1 MIRINLLPVRVAQK
15 RAKSQRQL
23 LVAGLAVG
31 LTVLA
36 CAGLHLALVAR
47 VAREKAEI
55 AEIQTELNSLR
66 KAIGEVAQFKKLQ
79 AELQGK
85 LDVLEDLKRKKT
97 GPVHLLDE
105 LSRVLPDKLWLTS
118 FTEKSGQINIK
129 GVGLNENIVAT
140 FIRDLE
146 SSPYYQ
152 KVDLTVTRQVVQ
164 EGIKLHEF
172 EITSGVAI
180 PQPAVVAT
188 GEAGR

>member
-23 LVAGLAVG
+23 LVAGLVLG
-31 LTVLA
+31 LTILA
-36 CAGLHLALVAR
+36 CGGLYLSLVAR

-79 AELQGK
+79 AELQSK

-118 FTEKSGQINIK
+118 FTEKGGQMTIK

-180 PQPAVVAT
+180 PQPAVTAT

>member
-23 LVAGLAVG
+23 LVAGLVVG
-31 LTVLA
+31 LTVFA
-36 CAGLHLALVAR
+36 CAGLYLSLVAR

-79 AELQGK
+79 AELQSK

-118 FTEKSGQINIK
+118 FTERSGQLNIK

-152 KVDLTVTRQVVQ
+152 KVDLTVTRQVVR

-180 PQPAVVAT
+180 PQPAAAAV
-188 GEAGR
+188 GEAGP

>member
-23 LVAGLAVG
+23 LVAGLVVG

-36 CAGLHLALVAR
+36 CAGLHLFLVAR

-79 AELQGK
+79 AELQSK

-105 LSRVLPDKLWLTS
+105 LSRVLPDKLWLNS
-118 FTEKSGQINIK
+118 FTEKSGQMTIK

-180 PQPAVVAT
+180 PQPAVAAN

>member
-1 MIRINLLPVRVAQK
+1 VEN
-15 RAKSQRQL
+15 
-23 LVAGLAVG
+23 
-31 LTVLA
+31 
-36 CAGLHLALVAR
+36 
-47 VAREKAEI
+47 

-97 GPVHLLDE
+97 GPVRLLDE

-118 FTEKSGQINIK
+118 FTEKSGQMTIK
-129 GVGLNENIVAT
+129 GIGLNENIVAT

-146 SSPYYQ
+146 GSPYYQ
-152 KVDLTVTRQVVQ
+152 KVDLTVTRQVIR

-172 EITSGVAI
+172 ELTSSVAV
-180 PQPAVVAT
+180 PPSSGAAT
-188 GEAGR
+188 KEAGR

>member
-1 MIRINLLPVRVAQK
+1 
-15 RAKSQRQL
+15 
-23 LVAGLAVG
+23 
-31 LTVLA
+31 
-36 CAGLHLALVAR
+36 
-47 VAREKAEI
+47 
-55 AEIQTELNSLR
+55 
-66 KAIGEVAQFKKLQ
+66 VAQFKKLQ

-180 PQPAVVAT
+180 PQPAVAAT